1 MRARTSPQYLETH
14 ARRVYGLIDGMGM
27 RPALTLS
34 QKIEALIKRT
44 AKTDETPE
52 NWLKDGFTLRD
63 VRRKQWQHLKD
74 DNAIEK
80 ALTVLTDNYWIVPND
95 TQISKIGGRPTTRY
109 FISQKIKMCQIP
121 TAKTAKTYFL
131 TNFLARIVRFLSFVS
146 FGSTHL
152 GDFENLEN
160 DSLILQK
167 NEWDDDLKTPID
179 PNDKKV
185 SCSMCEHYAWDCA
198 KGIKVIDEN
207 ALHNCTHFESV
218 F

>member
-1 MRARTSPQYLETH
+1 M
-14 ARRVYGLIDGMGM
+14 
-27 RPALTLS
+27 
-34 QKIEALIKRT
+34 
-44 AKTDETPE
+44 
-52 NWLKDGFTLRD
+52 RD

-74 DNAIEK
+74 DIAIEK

-121 TAKTAKTYFL
+121 TAKTDETQKTYNSSQKIGQKIGFG
-131 TNFLARIVRFLSFVS
+131 S

-167 NEWDDDLKTPID
+167 NEWDDDFKTPID
-179 PNDKKV
+179 PNDKKG
-185 SCSMCEHYAWDCA
+185 SCNTCEHYTFDCA
-198 KGIKVIDEN
+198 KGIEVIDEN
-207 ALHNCTHFESV
+207 ALHNCTHYECV